1 MSDSNFIIKVKGLDN
16 FQIEVQT
23 SPNMLISE
31 LKQQILL
38 QTHIPVDRQRLLYNS
53 KHLKN
58 IHPLSFYNLNSSSVI
73 QIVANLERSA
83 EDEAV
88 TELIRTALQIF
99 PNSYISNRRNREQ
112 QRRPLD
118 LTEKLES
125 IRQNL
130 LSIDQILNN
139 SRNFQKFQWVDVKDT
154 VDQWLEA
161 QVIDVSSTQAY
172 IHYNGWPG
180 RWDEWIDLNSPRIQY
195 FRTFTHQSL
204 SSPMHSPHPA
214 TAVDPE
220 YCKNLLPFDM
230 NDCLLQSLT
239 LIDKVLVFLN
249 NLQGVSEDRVPR
261 VLAPLLDRFGKVL
274 SDLAGIIGSSG
285 RMNEEDGSVAS
296 SLITN
301 ESGVSN
307 GSGVRPP
314 MQIPVMPPPSELALM
329 TPRVAQDF
337 EFHIH
342 AFVAM
347 QNSENDSAGFPSL

>member
-1 MSDSNFIIKVKGLDN
+1 MSDSNFQLKIKGLDN
-16 FQIEVQT
+16 FQIEVQASVST
-23 SPNMLISE
+23 LISE
-31 LKQQILL
+31 VKQQILL

-58 IHPLSFYNLNSSSVI
+58 TQSLNSYNINSTSI
-73 QIVANLERSA
+73 LQIVANLERSV
-83 EDEAV
+83 EEE
-88 TELIRTALQIF
+88 TFSELIRTALQIF

-139 SRNFQKFQWVDVKDT
+139 SRNFQKFQWLDVKDT

-161 QVIDVSSTQAY
+161 QVVDVSASQVF

-180 RWDEWIDLNSPRIQY
+180 RWDEWIDLISPRIQY
-195 FRTFTHQSL
+195 FRTHTHQSL
-204 SSPMHSPHPA
+204 SSPMHSPHPV
-214 TAVDPE
+214 TPVDSE

-230 NDCLLQSLT
+230 NDCFLQSLS
-239 LIDKVLVFLN
+239 LIDRVLVIVN
-249 NLQGVSEDRVPR
+249 NLQGVNEEHWPR
-261 VLAPLLDRFGKVL
+261 VLAPLLDRFGRVL

-347 QNSENDSAGFPSL
+347 RDNEGDAGGAPNV